1 MQKFKEMIN
10 LEELL
15 EAIENYKSL
24 VELNMPKGYTLE
36 GLPITERLNQ
46 QIENAKKQLKNKNLT
61 INVKCEIPD
70 VKEFADEF
78 ARKLK
83 ESIKCGACR

>member
-1 MQKFKEMIN
+1 MINKHLLRKIVGAFIMQKFKEMIN

-46 QIENAKKQLKNKNLT
+46 QIENAKKQLKN
-61 INVKCEIPD
+61 
-70 VKEFADEF
+70 
-78 ARKLK
+78 
-83 ESIKCGACR
+83 